1 MTSHTL
7 FFDGCCKGNPGPGGA
22 GAVLYDAKGNEI
34 WTQSVYVGE
43 KTTNN
48 IAEYTGLVIGL
59 QEARKRETTNLFV
72 KGDSLL
78 VIKQMRGE
86 YKVNSEN
93 IKGLF
98 LQAKELEKQFTN
110 ITFSHVYRK
119 DNSRADEL
127 SNQGLV
133 K

>member
-1 MTSHTL
+1 MHEIY
-7 FFDGCCKGNPGPGGA
+7 FDGCCKGNPGKGGA
-22 GAVLYDAKGNEI
+22 GVVLYDATGKEI
-34 WTQSVYVGE
+34 WNHNLFIGN

-59 QEARKRETTNLFV
+59 QEATRREIKELRV

-86 YKVNSEN
+86 YKVTSEN
-93 IKGLF
+93 IRGLF

-110 ITFSHVYRK
+110 IEFIHVYRK
-119 DNSRADEL
+119 DNKRADEL
-127 SNQGLV
+127 SNQSLLL
-133 K
+133 